1 VPVSPDPVIHV
12 LDDPQRRCAE
22 ILAEQASRGGSI
34 VLTGGTAV
42 GPAYT
47 TAARLEPNWRKVTL
61 WWGDERCVRP
71 SDPRSNFLLARE
83 TLLDRLLHLP
93 GDVRRIR
100 GEADPVA
107 AAAEYDT
114 LLRDATLDLLLL
126 GLGPD
131 GHCASLFPGSPQL
144 DVEDR
149 LATSGP
155 PGLEP
160 LVERVTL
167 TLPALRSARRIVF
180 IALGESKA
188 DAVAAAFSGDV
199 SHDVPASLVRLA
211 GAPVEVLV
219 DQAAAARL

>member
-1 VPVSPDPVIHV
+1 MSGSKPVIHV
-12 LDDPQRRCAE
+12 LDDPQRACAE

-34 VLTGGTAV
+34 VLTGGSAV
-42 GPAYT
+42 GPAYM

-71 SDPRSNFLLARE
+71 GDPRSNYLLARE

-93 GDVRRIR
+93 GEVHRIR
-100 GEADPVA
+100 GESEPAE

-114 LLRDATLDLLLL
+114 LLGGVTLDLLLL

-144 DVEDR
+144 EVEDR

-155 PGLEP
+155 AGLEP
-160 LVERVTL
+160 FVDRVTL

-180 IALGESKA
+180 IAPGEQKA
-188 DAVAAAFSGDV
+188 DAVAAAFGGGI

-211 GAPVEVLV
+211 EAPVEVLL
-219 DQAAAARL
+219 DRAAAAKL